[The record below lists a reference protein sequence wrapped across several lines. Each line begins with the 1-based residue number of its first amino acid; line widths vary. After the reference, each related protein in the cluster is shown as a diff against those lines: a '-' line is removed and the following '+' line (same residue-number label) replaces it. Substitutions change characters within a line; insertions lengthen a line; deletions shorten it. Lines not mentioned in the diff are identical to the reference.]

1 MTRIRCRMRCSPGH
15 PGERDGAGAS
25 LTPAAPSRTP
35 LRRWLA
41 LCVLLSSVCGTWA
54 QVRAP
59 ENRARFAL
67 SQNVA
72 DYLFLGTLN
81 AGVQYSV
88 HRAWT
93 LQAGTRYN
101 NWTWHEGEE
110 DQFEW
115 RQQTYY
121 AGVRWWPWYT
131 YSGWWA
137 GARLQYKEYNHG
149 GLLLRMAE
157 EGDAAGLALGAG
169 YAIHINHWL
178 NAEFGMYGWGGT
190 ARYVIYDCPH
200 CGKRILEGTKTFLL
214 PDEVLLSLQ
223 FIF

>member
-1 MTRIRCRMRCSPGH
+1 MKCKTDH
-15 PGERDGAGAS
+15 PGARDGAGER

-35 LRRWLA
+35 LCRRLSLWLLL
-41 LCVLLSSVCGTWA
+41 LCSVSGAWA
-54 QVRAP
+54 QVRAS

-101 NWTWHEGEE
+101 NWTWHEGED

-149 GLLLRMAE
+149 GLLFPLAE
-157 EGDAAGLALGAG
+157 EGDAAGLAIGAG

-200 CGKRILEGTKTFLL
+200 CGKRIREGTKTFLL